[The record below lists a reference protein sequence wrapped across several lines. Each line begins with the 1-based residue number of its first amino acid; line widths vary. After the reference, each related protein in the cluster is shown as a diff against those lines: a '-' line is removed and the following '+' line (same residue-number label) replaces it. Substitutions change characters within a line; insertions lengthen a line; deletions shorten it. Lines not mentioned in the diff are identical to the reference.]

1 MLATNANIFA
11 SAYESASQDFL
22 TRYVVNGSPGG
33 AGWAE
38 WQALLIAS
46 VHEGWLATGD
56 LSLFVEQRAQ
66 LERYLE
72 PELFSG
78 ATGLWTCS
86 TKHSWSCQQPEV
98 DWPSGMRDGFVF
110 VPSNT
115 VVNAHYVSAFNRFGD
130 LLEAA
135 GDAAGAAAAR
145 AKAAALAAAM
155 RRLLFNASSGAF
167 VDGLGTGHSA
177 IHSSAYALGCGVADG
192 DDAVGAAL
200 WATLLSRLDAVS
212 GIPVGPYPGL
222 FFGTALARNTSD
234 HGRALV
240 SRFLGSNGTNSWLNQ
255 IRQGATTTMESWTVA
270 EKGNLTWSHPWMAF
284 ALQLII
290 RWLLGVRALAAGFA
304 RVLIQPQLGGLA
316 WARGVV
322 PTARGAVTV
331 SAAQTLDA
339 AQLPTSFELNLTVP
353 GAVNATACL
362 PLPACGAGAVV
373 RVDGAA
379 VQGAVQGDYACV
391 ELFAGAHS
399 LACPA

>member
-1 MLATNANIFA
+1 
-11 SAYESASQDFL
+11 
-22 TRYVVNGSPGG
+22 
-33 AGWAE
+33 
-38 WQALLIAS
+38 
-46 VHEGWLATGD
+46 
-56 LSLFVEQRAQ
+56 
-66 LERYLE
+66 
-72 PELFSG
+72 
-78 ATGLWTCS
+78 
-86 TKHSWSCQQPEV
+86 
-98 DWPSGMRDGFVF
+98 MRDGFVF

-130 LLEAA
+130 LAEAA

-167 VDGLGTGHSA
+167 DDGLGAGHSA

-200 WATLLSRLDAVS
+200 WATLLSRLDPVS

-304 RVLIQPQLGGLA
+304 RVLVQPQLGGLA
-316 WARGVV
+316 WARGAV

-373 RVDGAA
+373 RVDSVA
-379 VQGAVQGDYACV
+379 VQGVLSGDYACV